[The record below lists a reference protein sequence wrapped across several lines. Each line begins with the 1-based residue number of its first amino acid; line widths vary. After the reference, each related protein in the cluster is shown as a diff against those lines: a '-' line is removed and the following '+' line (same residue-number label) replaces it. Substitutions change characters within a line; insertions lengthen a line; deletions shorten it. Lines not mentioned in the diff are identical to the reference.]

1 MNQPLRPATTRDR
14 QVPDDENVLSPE
26 FWKRLPDDRDDVFAA
41 LRAEP
46 EPAFFPYSAVP
57 GWPAQSGF
65 WAITRYTDIEEVC
78 RNPQAFS
85 SEPTV
90 YRLEETAPPGDQGS
104 MLNLDAPRH
113 TRLRRIVAR
122 AFTPRMLRTVE
133 KDIRVVARRV
143 TGELA
148 ERGACDFA
156 TEVASAMPPEVICT
170 MMGIPP
176 SGRANAV
183 EVAELGMALTDPNC
197 PVSLDEFMPKLAECL
212 RLVEEL
218 VRHRREHPA
227 DDLITALGM
236 ANSDGE
242 HLTHEEIASF
252 FMTLVS
258 AGVETVRESLS
269 NALVLLTEHPDQREL
284 LLGDFERWLA
294 PTADEV
300 VRHCSPVAWIRRNV
314 RQEYTLGSHTFRP
327 GDRLTLYYASGNK
340 DETVFENPRRFDIT
354 RAPHPHL
361 GYGGPGPHYC
371 LGAQLALREIT
382 TMLHELYSR
391 LPGLHATAPPVR
403 RQVGIISS
411 VVGLP
416 CAVAPRMM
424 RG

>member
-1 MNQPLRPATTRDR
+1 MNHPPHPVHTGNRH
-14 QVPDDENVLSPE
+14 VPDSENVLSPD
-26 FWKRLPDDRDDVFAA
+26 FWRRLPDDRDDVFAE
-41 LRAEP
+41 LRAESD
-46 EPAFFPYSAVP
+46 PAFFSYSSVP

-65 WAITRYTDIEEVC
+65 WAITRYADIEEVC
-78 RNPQAFS
+78 RNPRAFS

-90 YRLEETAPPGDQGS
+90 YRLEEAAPPGDEGS
-104 MLNLDAPRH
+104 MLNLDDPRH

-133 KDIRVVARRV
+133 QDIRAIARRV
-143 TGELA
+143 TAELA

-156 TEVASAMPPEVICT
+156 AHVAATMPPEVICS
-170 MMGIPP
+170 MMGIPA

-197 PVSLDEFMPKLAECL
+197 PVSLDEFMPKLVECL
-212 RLVEEL
+212 QLVEEL

-227 DDLITALGM
+227 DDLITALGL

-242 HLTHEEIASF
+242 YLTHEEIGSF

-284 LLGDFERWLA
+284 LLGDFAQWLA
-294 PTADEV
+294 PAAEEV

-314 RQEYTLGSHTFRP
+314 QQEYTLGSHTFRP
-327 GDRLTLYYASGNK
+327 GDRLILYYASGNK

-354 RAPHPHL
+354 RSSHPHL

-371 LGAQLALREIT
+371 LGAQLARREIT

-391 LPGLHATAPPVR
+391 LPGLHATAPPLR

-411 VVGLP
+411 VSSLR
-416 CAVAPRMM
+416 CALD
-424 RG
+424 